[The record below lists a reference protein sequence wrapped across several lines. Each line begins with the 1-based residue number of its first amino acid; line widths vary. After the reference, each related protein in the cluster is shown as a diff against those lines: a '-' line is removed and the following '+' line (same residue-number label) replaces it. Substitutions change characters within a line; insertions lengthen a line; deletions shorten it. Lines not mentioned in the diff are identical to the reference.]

1 MRTCLSLIQPH
12 PHGAILRHILN
23 MINSFLCS
31 STNYLEN
38 RLLPNEL
45 IIVRNHGDV
54 EEDKRDIERA
64 LERQGEAHVK
74 VEMQS
79 NLEFQSLTSSPTR
92 SP

>member
-1 MRTCLSLIQPH
+1 
-12 PHGAILRHILN
+12 
-23 MINSFLCS
+23 
-31 STNYLEN
+31 
-38 RLLPNEL
+38 LLPNEL

-64 LERQGEAHVK
+64 LERQGDAHVK